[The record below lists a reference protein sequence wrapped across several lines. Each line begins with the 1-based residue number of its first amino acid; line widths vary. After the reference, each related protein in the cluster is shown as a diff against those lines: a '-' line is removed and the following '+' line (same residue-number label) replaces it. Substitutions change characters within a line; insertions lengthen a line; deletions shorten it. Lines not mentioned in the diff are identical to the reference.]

1 MNQFEFLP
9 LVTIGQYF
17 PTGSILHR
25 RDARAKLVVFTG
37 MIIAVTFTPS
47 LLGLLV
53 ALIAVWV
60 GIAVARVNARIAL
73 KGLLVPLPFLLVIAL
88 LQLLFL
94 GSQINTVVYWS
105 WGPIHITQAGIWA
118 TIIMLIRFI
127 VLILVISLSSFCVTT
142 SEMITG
148 LDHLLSP
155 LKRLGIQT
163 MDMVMAIQVALRFLP
178 LLALSAERI
187 AKAQASRG
195 AEWGTKKGGLAAQ
208 VKRVIPLIVPL
219 MLTSLR
225 RAEMMALAMDARAY
239 GLKNDRSSIYEL
251 TYRNADTLF
260 IFVGLLV
267 MVATIML

>member
-94 GSQINTVVYWS
+94 GSQINTVVNPRPRRS
-105 WGPIHITQAGIWA
+105 
-118 TIIMLIRFI
+118 FI
-127 VLILVISLSSFCVTT
+127 FASLSLKSAR
-142 SEMITG
+142 
-148 LDHLLSP
+148 LLRWP
-155 LKRLGIQT
+155 G
-163 MDMVMAIQVALRFLP
+163 
-178 LLALSAERI
+178 
-187 AKAQASRG
+187 
-195 AEWGTKKGGLAAQ
+195 
-208 VKRVIPLIVPL
+208 
-219 MLTSLR
+219 
-225 RAEMMALAMDARAY
+225 
-239 GLKNDRSSIYEL
+239 
-251 TYRNADTLF
+251 
-260 IFVGLLV
+260 
-267 MVATIML
+267 